1 MTIFRLLSML
11 IIATVFASTTAI
23 AAEGKK
29 LAQKLENSNIT
40 VHIDIPN
47 CNADSAIF
55 CPGLPLSSKKSIMC
69 LMAYEDNLSALCKL
83 GIIEASLIFELGMLD
98 IAYSI
103 DACEADADEYCLDV
117 EPGAGR
123 IVSCLR
129 KNESKITKQCISAL
143 KETDLWNLGAK

>member
-1 MTIFRLLSML
+1 MTMIKTLSIL
-11 IIATVFASTTAI
+11 ILTTVFASTTVI
-23 AAEGKK
+23 AEEKK
-29 LAQKLENSNIT
+29 LAEKLENSNIT
-40 VHIDIPN
+40 VHINIPN
-47 CNADSAIF
+47 CDTDSAIF
-55 CPGLPLSSKKSIMC
+55 CPGLPLSSKKSLMC
-69 LMAYEDNLSALCKL
+69 LMAYEDNLSAICKL
-83 GIIEASLIFELGMLD
+83 GIIEASLIFEMGMLD

-103 DACEADADEYCLDV
+103 DACEADANKYCLDI